1 MFISLKEIRWVKPGS
16 IKGLLS
22 RWNRDGNVS
31 EKDKRWNIV
40 QTCIWWAVWTERN
53 NKRCF
58 EDVQNNLQKI

>member
-40 QTCIWWAVWTERN
+40 QTCIWVGSLDRKKQQEV
-53 NKRCF
+53 F
-58 EDVQNNLQKI
+58 